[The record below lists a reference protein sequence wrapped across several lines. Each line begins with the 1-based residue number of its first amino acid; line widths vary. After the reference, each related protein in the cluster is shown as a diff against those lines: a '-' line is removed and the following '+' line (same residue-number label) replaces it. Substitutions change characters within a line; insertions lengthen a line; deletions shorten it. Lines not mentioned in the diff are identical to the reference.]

1 MVCVSEEDDRT
12 SAAPRSLMGESV
24 LVLCWGG
31 WELGSIRRTRGSVA
45 IHPLSACRMRV
56 VGLYPVEGLAQ
67 SSQGQARL
75 VRIVASPLRIA
86 GPTPPLRPRLEIEWR
101 GRRRGNRAV
110 ARRWTMNVCDVSLL
124 DL

>member
-86 GPTPPLRPRLEIEWR
+86 APPPPCVLDWRSSGGGGGAIER
-101 GRRRGNRAV
+101 SPVVGR
-110 ARRWTMNVCDVSLL
+110 
-124 DL
+124 